1 MFLRIDFTISF
12 TSPSLPLSSACL
24 SLLQMYDNVKSLRLV
39 PEGKHTFVTAMISS
53 EGEVLEFRHHR
64 KYTALHRAASHHAP
78 APAPSLFSL
87 SSTSTIAQSL
97 RTDCQ
102 F

>member
-12 TSPSLPLSSACL
+12 TSPSFSLPLSSACL

-39 PEGKHTFVTAMISS
+39 PEGNHTFVTAMISS

-78 APAPSLFSL
+78 APASAPSLLLHLNHCSIP
-87 SSTSTIAQSL
+87 TH
-97 RTDCQ
+97 
-102 F
+102 

>member
-12 TSPSLPLSSACL
+12 TSPSLSFSLPLSSACL

-64 KYTALHRAASHHAP
+64 KYTALHRAASHHA
-78 APAPSLFSL
+78 ATPAPSLFLHLNHCSIP
-87 SSTSTIAQSL
+87 TH
-97 RTDCQ
+97 
-102 F
+102 